1 MDTLEKR
8 LRQVSEH
15 ADQAIDRARLTLS
28 PRHLSIR
35 EIEDEVTQ
43 RAIKRLRQSQLVG
56 AGALAHD
63 PVPPESH

>member
-8 LRQVSEH
+8 LGQVGEH

-28 PRHLSIR
+28 PRDLSIQ
-35 EIEDEVTQ
+35 EIEDEVTR
-43 RAIKRLRQSQLVG
+43 RAIKRLRQSQRVN

-63 PVPPESH
+63 PTPPESR